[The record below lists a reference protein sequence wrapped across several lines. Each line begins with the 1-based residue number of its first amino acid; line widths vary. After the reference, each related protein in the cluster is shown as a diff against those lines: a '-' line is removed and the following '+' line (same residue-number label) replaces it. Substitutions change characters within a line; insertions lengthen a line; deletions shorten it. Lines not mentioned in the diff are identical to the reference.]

1 MAASLLALKGE
12 YRTSWCKHNQRVLST
27 RRTMAS
33 SIHWL
38 APASMLAALLAGILF
53 ALAHHVFYQAL
64 HGTAVPQTDYTLNA
78 GGLST
83 NVSRQQLTLAL
94 GTAFAFA
101 TKSCLVIAVSI
112 AWVQCFWRTLT
123 TRSSGKPLTLD
134 NVNTAFAVIHNAFTL
149 VSPAGWRRFSS
160 LFVLALVTWYD
171 RRSGVL
177 CFAVLTD
184 SQASSDCCY
193 HHPSN
198 IDHSSS
204 DHLST
209 AHRGL
214 ARTKH
219 SFRRSK
225 LPRLYESN
233 ES

>member
-1 MAASLLALKGE
+1 
-12 YRTSWCKHNQRVLST
+12 
-27 RRTMAS
+27 MAS

-64 HGTAVPQTDYTLNA
+64 NGTAVPQT
-78 GGLST
+78 
-83 NVSRQQLTLAL
+83 
-94 GTAFAFA
+94 FA